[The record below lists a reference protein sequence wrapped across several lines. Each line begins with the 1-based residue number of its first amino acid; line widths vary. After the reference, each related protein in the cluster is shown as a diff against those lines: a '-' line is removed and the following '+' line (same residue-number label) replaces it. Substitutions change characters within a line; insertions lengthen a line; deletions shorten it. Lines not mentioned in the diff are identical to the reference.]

1 MTSEELVQ
9 GSPEWLAARVGR
21 ITASRINDVLAKGG
35 VSRANYRNQIVA
47 ERLTGLPCGP
57 SFASPAMERGIAEE
71 PASRAAYEAATGNVV
86 RLVGFV
92 PHPTLMAGASPDGL
106 IGEDGLLEL
115 KNPNSD
121 TQVGYVASQEVP
133 TKYIAQMNW
142 QMACT
147 GRKWCDFCS
156 YDSRLDGNFRIFIKR
171 VERSELWIS
180 MAEAAVETFL
190 QEVDE
195 LLKLE

>member
-1 MTSEELVQ
+1 MTEIIQ
-9 GSPEWLAARVGR
+9 GSDEWKLLRVWR
-21 ITASRINDVLAKGG
+21 VTASRISDVLSKG
-35 VSRANYRNQIVA
+35 SLTRATYRNMLAA

-57 SFASPAMERGIAEE
+57 SFASPAMERGTAEE

-133 TKYIAQMNW
+133 TKYIAQMQW
-142 QMACT
+142 QLACT

-156 YDSRLDGNFRIFIKR
+156 YDSRLEGNFRIFIKR

-195 LLKLE
+195 LLKLK